1 MLAQF
6 VTTVMT
12 SFVCKYIKEIQN
24 VSTIQSK
31 WSSDIHYKN
40 VNLKF
45 DLQNDLQN
53 NIIHS
58 CLTLKTSIHTIS
70 LQLSKPTVLKGR
82 AHKRPI
88 LINLLHIYFVISFI
102 ARGCTEHFIR
112 VPEVIVISLLAY
124 YSESHSYFSNFLD
137 KCYIE
142 KSQRNMMTC

>member
-24 VSTIQSK
+24 AISIQNK
-31 WSSDIHYKN
+31 QSSDIHYKN

-53 NIIHS
+53 DIIHS

-70 LQLSKPTVLKGR
+70 LQLSKPTVLKGH

-102 ARGCTEHFIR
+102 ACGCTEHFIR

>member
-12 SFVCKYIKEIQN
+12 SFVCKYIKEIHN
-24 VSTIQSK
+24 VILIQRL
-31 WSSDIHYKN
+31 SDINYKN

-102 ARGCTEHFIR
+102 ACGCTEHFIR

>member
-24 VSTIQSK
+24 VILIQSK
-31 WSSDIHYKN
+31 WSDIHYKN

-102 ARGCTEHFIR
+102 ACGCTEHFIR

>member
-1 MLAQF
+1 MHN
-6 VTTVMT
+6 VTL
-12 SFVCKYIKEIQN
+12 
-24 VSTIQSK
+24 IQSK
-31 WSSDIHYKN
+31 SFYKN
-40 VNLKF
+40 VNQKF

-102 ARGCTEHFIR
+102 ACGCTEHFIR

>member
-1 MLAQF
+1 MQYQYRINSL
-6 VTTVMT
+6 
-12 SFVCKYIKEIQN
+12 EL
-24 VSTIQSK
+24 
-31 WSSDIHYKN
+31 SDIHYKN

-102 ARGCTEHFIR
+102 ACGCTEHFIR

-124 YSESHSYFSNFLD
+124 YNESHSYFSNFLD

>member
-1 MLAQF
+1 MLAQL

-12 SFVCKYIKEIQN
+12 SFVCKYIKEMHNTIL
-24 VSTIQSK
+24 IQSSQ
-31 WSSDIHYKN
+31 SSDIHYKN

-102 ARGCTEHFIR
+102 ACGCTEHFIR